1 MHNYCSEVLNGSIRT
16 RRSAETL
23 RPTFRFNKT
32 YIHPIPNK
40 QCSGLVYLFKVGEG
54 APSPHRSCATHASL
68 NKIQRGEVRLKL
80 LGVSNHCFVSILSE
94 IYISL
99 LTVRRLYSLILQE
112 SNKYQTPIVFNSHP
126 YTYHHILTQE
136 FFLRSDS
143 V

>member
-94 IYISL
+94 ILNL
-99 LTVRRLYSLILQE
+99 LTNCSTTILSYSPRI
-112 SNKYQTPIVFNSHP
+112 
-126 YTYHHILTQE
+126 
-136 FFLRSDS
+136 
-143 V
+143 

>member
-112 SNKYQTPIVFNSHP
+112 SNTASNHRFASHI
-126 YTYHHILTQE
+126 YTLIIIL
-136 FFLRSDS
+136 
-143 V
+143 